1 LPVCYNHQPPPQGGF
16 KGEIMKI
23 ETIHES
29 LVNGQ
34 RRQMVEQI
42 KEYGLYDF
50 FSDYRDYLKDLYFNS
65 FVDGGFDYFADATIS
80 YHRITNR

>member
-1 LPVCYNHQPPPQGGF
+1 
-16 KGEIMKI
+16 MKI

-50 FSDYRDYLKDLYFNS
+50 FSDYRDYLKDLY
-65 FVDGGFDYFADATIS
+65 VDGGFGYFIDATIS